1 MISDQTFLIFDT
13 ETTGLSKTL
22 DNGKRVTPYIVQ
34 LSWVLYDDNSKTPIN
49 VVDRIIK
56 LPEDIEIDETATKI
70 HGLTKKDTMEKG
82 IPIDMV
88 LEEFNDDLN
97 KASCL
102 VGHNIDF
109 DKRIIIEEYKRN
121 NKFNYKL
128 SKLPVYC
135 TMSMGTSMC
144 NLKYK
149 NKSGQEKP
157 KPPKLKELYKYLFN
171 IEPNEKKLHNAMIDV
186 WVTWRCFCKMYLK
199 YDLIEDYDPLNLH
212 EGFRKYYNSLL

>member
-1 MISDQTFLIFDT
+1 MDIKNNYLIFDT
-13 ETTGLSKTL
+13 ETTGLSKTV
-22 DNGKRVTPYIVQ
+22 DGKKVHPHVIQ
-34 LSWVLYDDNSKTPIN
+34 LSWILYDNKLKTPIH

-56 LPEDIEIDETATKI
+56 LPEEVEIDISATEI
-70 HGLTKKDTMEKG
+70 HGIIKEHTIERG
-82 IPIDMV
+82 IPIEIV
-88 LEEFNDDLN
+88 LEEFDDDLN

-109 DKRIIIEEYKRN
+109 DKRMIIEEYKRN
-121 NKFNYKL
+121 KKFNHKL
-128 SKLPVYC
+128 SKLPIYC

-157 KPPKLKELYKYLFN
+157 KPPKLLELHKHLFGT
-171 IEPNEKKLHNAMIDV
+171 EPDPVKLHDAMVDV

-199 YDLIEDYDPLNLH
+199 YDLISDEDPVNLY
-212 EGFRKYYNSLL
+212 EGLRKYYSSLL